1 MLVKKIKYTDYN
13 GVEKEEEFYFNLN
26 KAELMELEIGTVG
39 GFGENIKKIV
49 DSKDNAAILNTFKK
63 LVLAAYGVKS
73 EDGKRFIKSDKLREE
88 FQQTEAYSELFMEL
102 ATNADAASAFFNGI
116 VPNMDE
122 LKKIA
127 EK

>member
-26 KAELMELEIGTVG
+26 KAELMELELGTAG

-116 VPNMDE
+116 VPNIED
-122 LKKIA
+122 LKKIT